1 MRPLGSGVNVFGI
14 NAVFGNPPILSSVP
28 FVLGPG
34 CGGLPMTELY
44 NPASSA
50 AAGPDS
56 GIISGLGLVAPLA
69 DVLATK
75 TLGLR
80 RDIDKG
86 IWRSLVSGVEI
97 STVTVGFR
105 RGVDELGCPSVVAV
119 STVDVSLVVRC
130 NA

>member
-14 NAVFGNPPILSSVP
+14 NAVLGNPPILSSVP
-28 FVLGPG
+28 FVLG

-44 NPASSA
+44 NPASSV
-50 AAGPDS
+50 AAGPDF
-56 GIISGLGLVAPLA
+56 GIISGLGLVSPLA